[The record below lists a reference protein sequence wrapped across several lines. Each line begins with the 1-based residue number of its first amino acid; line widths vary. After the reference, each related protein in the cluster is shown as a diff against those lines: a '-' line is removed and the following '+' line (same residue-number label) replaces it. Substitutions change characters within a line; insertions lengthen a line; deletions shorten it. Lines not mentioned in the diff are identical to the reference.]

1 MKKFFVIAL
10 AIIFVAPFVADM
22 AIAGDLS
29 TSGSMRV
36 RAWSI
41 DDGSKK
47 VEEYWDQ
54 RFRLGATFSA
64 AEGVSAHLR
73 LDFNENAWGNQDWS
87 GSRSVGDNELQVDRA
102 YLQVDQERYKVKAG
116 QLYAGLGGI
125 SAYDNNQYGVLVDIK
140 DLGPVTLT
148 LGFLKVD
155 EDQTTPT
162 VGDST
167 VPAPQRSPVVDNDL
181 TDEKGY
187 EDLDH
192 WIANVAF
199 ATGAFSLNV
208 FTALQMDDTD
218 KEDEKTMFG
227 ANVKTSIANI
237 ALFAEVDVFSGDR
250 SADAEFPAVTNT
262 DYIGTQLY
270 VNAERK
276 FGDKITGGVDLVY
289 AEGTDDPTE
298 TQLTQLGD
306 NFSDWTLMDRGPFQ
320 ADITD
325 FDDMD
330 PSGNN
335 GGSMGGGVY
344 VDFAAIE
351 KLLIQASIFSY
362 SMPEDGTNL
371 ANIVDSVLG
380 FNIGLSYDLA
390 KNATLAA
397 QYNTYEYDDALDT
410 DAVDTIVARLQ
421 VKF

>member
-1 MKKFFVIAL
+1 MKKFFIIAL
-10 AIIFVAPFVADM
+10 AIIFVAPLVADM

-41 DDGSKK
+41 DNGTT
-47 VEEYWDQ
+47 EQEYWDQ

-64 AEGVSAHLR
+64 TEGVSAHLR

-102 YLQVDQERYKVKAG
+102 YLQIDQERYKIKAG

-125 SAYDNNQYGVLVDIK
+125 SAYDNNQYGILADIK
-140 DLGPVTLT
+140 DLGPITLT
-148 LGFLKVD
+148 LGFLKLD
-155 EDQTTPT
+155 EDQTSPA
-162 VGDST
+162 ST
-167 VPAPQRSPVVDNDL
+167 SSDL
-181 TDEKGY
+181 TDEDGF

-192 WIANVAF
+192 WIGNVAF
-199 ATGAFSLNV
+199 ASGAWSLNV
-208 FTALQMDDTD
+208 FTAVQTDDTD
-218 KEDEKTMFG
+218 KADEPSMVG
-227 ANVKTSIANI
+227 ANIKTSIAKI
-237 ALFAEVDVFSGDR
+237 ALFAELDVFTGDR
-250 SADAEFPAVTNT
+250 SAAAAFPAVTDT

-270 VNAERK
+270 VNAEMK
-276 FGDKITGGVDLVY
+276 FGDAITGGVDVVY
-289 AEGTDDPTE
+289 AEGTDDTGE

-330 PSGNN
+330 PSGQS

-344 VDFAAIE
+344 VDFAAMDD
-351 KLLIQASIFSY
+351 LLIQASVFSY
-362 SMPEDGTNL
+362 SMPEDGTNP
-371 ANIVDSVLG
+371 ANVVDSVTG
-380 FNIGLSYDLA
+380 FNLGLSYDLA
-390 KNATLAA
+390 KNATVAA
-397 QYNTYEYDDALDT
+397 QYNTYEFDDDANT

>member
-1 MKKFFVIAL
+1 MKKFFIIAL

-29 TSGSMRV
+29 TSGTMRV

-41 DDGSKK
+41 DDGTTEK
-47 VEEYWDQ
+47 EYWDQ

-73 LDFNENAWGNQDWS
+73 LDFNENVWGNQDWS
-87 GSRSVGDNELQVDRA
+87 VSRSVGDNELQVDRA
-102 YLQVDQERYKVKAG
+102 YLQIDQEKYKIKAG

-125 SAYDNNQYGVLVDIK
+125 SAYDNNQYGILADIK

-148 LGFLKVD
+148 LGFLKLD
-155 EDQTTPT
+155 EDQT
-162 VGDST
+162 
-167 VPAPQRSPVVDNDL
+167 APGTDL
-181 TDEKGY
+181 TDDSPF

-192 WIANVAF
+192 YIANVAF
-199 ATGAFSLNV
+199 ASGAYSANV
-208 FTALQMDDTD
+208 FTAVQMDDTVAA
-218 KEDEKTMFG
+218 DEPSMFG
-227 ANVKTSIANI
+227 ANVKTTIADI
-237 ALFAEVDVFSGDR
+237 ALFVELDTFTGD
-250 SADAEFPAVTNT
+250 SASV

-270 VNAERK
+270 VNAEMK
-276 FGDKITGGVDLVY
+276 FSDQLTGGVDLVY
-289 AEGTDDPTE
+289 AEGTDDSTE
-298 TQLTQLGD
+298 IQLTQLGD

-320 ADITD
+320 ADITA

-330 PSGNN
+330 PSGQN

-344 VDFAAIE
+344 VDFAAMDD
-351 KLLIQASIFSY
+351 LLVQASIFTY
-362 SMPEDGTNL
+362 SMPEDGTNP

-380 FNIGLSYDLA
+380 FNLGLSYDLA
-390 KNATLAA
+390 KNATMAA
-397 QYNTYEYDDALDT
+397 QYNTYEFDDALDT

>member
-1 MKKFFVIAL
+1 MKKFFIIAL

-41 DDGSKK
+41 DDGTTEK
-47 VEEYWDQ
+47 EYWDQ
-54 RFRLGATFSA
+54 RYRLGATFSA

-73 LDFNENAWGNQDWS
+73 LDFNENVWGNQDWS

-102 YLQVDQERYKVKAG
+102 YLQIDQEKYKIKAG

-125 SAYDNNQYGVLVDIK
+125 SAYDNNQYGILADIK

-148 LGFLKVD
+148 LGFLKLD
-155 EDQTTPT
+155 EDQT
-162 VGDST
+162 
-167 VPAPQRSPVVDNDL
+167 APGTDL
-181 TDEKGY
+181 TDDSPF

-192 WIANVAF
+192 YIANVAF
-199 ATGAFSLNV
+199 ASGAYSANV
-208 FTALQMDDTD
+208 FTAVQMDDTVAA
-218 KEDEKTMFG
+218 DEPSMFG
-227 ANVKTSIANI
+227 ANVKTTIADI
-237 ALFAEVDVFSGDR
+237 ALFVELDTFTGD
-250 SADAEFPAVTNT
+250 SATD

-270 VNAERK
+270 VNAEMK
-276 FGDKITGGVDLVY
+276 FSDQLTGGVDLVY
-289 AEGTDDPTE
+289 AEGTDDSTE
-298 TQLTQLGD
+298 IQLTQLGD

-330 PSGNN
+330 PSGNS

-344 VDFAAIE
+344 VDFAAMDD
-351 KLLIQASIFSY
+351 LLIQASIFSY
-362 SMPEDGTNL
+362 SMPEDGTDP

-380 FNIGLSYDLA
+380 FNLGLSYDLA

-397 QYNTYEYDDALDT
+397 QYNTYEFDDAVDT

>member
-1 MKKFFVIAL
+1 MKKFFIIAL

-29 TSGSMRV
+29 TSGTMRV

-41 DDGSKK
+41 DDGTTEK
-47 VEEYWDQ
+47 EYWDQ

-73 LDFNENAWGNQDWS
+73 LDFNENVWGNQDWS

-102 YLQVDQERYKVKAG
+102 YLQIDQEKYKIKAG

-125 SAYDNNQYGVLVDIK
+125 SAYDNNQYGILADIK

-148 LGFLKVD
+148 LGFLKLD
-155 EDQTTPT
+155 EDQT
-162 VGDST
+162 
-167 VPAPQRSPVVDNDL
+167 APGTDL
-181 TDEKGY
+181 TDDSPF

-192 WIANVAF
+192 YIANVAF
-199 ATGAFSLNV
+199 ASGAYSANV
-208 FTALQMDDTD
+208 FTAVQMDDTVAA
-218 KEDEKTMFG
+218 DEPSMFG
-227 ANVKTSIANI
+227 ANVKTTIADI
-237 ALFAEVDVFSGDR
+237 ALFVELDTFTGD
-250 SADAEFPAVTNT
+250 SASV

-270 VNAERK
+270 VNAEMK
-276 FGDKITGGVDLVY
+276 FSDQLTGGVDLVY
-289 AEGTDDPTE
+289 AEGTDDSTE
-298 TQLTQLGD
+298 IQLTQLGD

-330 PSGNN
+330 PSGQN

-344 VDFAAIE
+344 VDFAAMDD
-351 KLLIQASIFSY
+351 LLIQASIFTY
-362 SMPEDGTNL
+362 SMPEDGTNP

-380 FNIGLSYDLA
+380 FNLGLSYDLA

-397 QYNTYEYDDALDT
+397 QYNTYEFDDALDT

>member
-1 MKKFFVIAL
+1 MKKFFIIAL

-41 DDGSKK
+41 DDGTT
-47 VEEYWDQ
+47 EMEYWDQ

-73 LDFNENAWGNQDWS
+73 LDFNENVWGNQDWS

-102 YLQVDQERYKVKAG
+102 YLQIDQEKYKIKAG

-125 SAYDNNQYGVLVDIK
+125 SAYDNNQYGILADIK

-148 LGFLKVD
+148 LGFLKLD
-155 EDQTTPT
+155 EDQT
-162 VGDST
+162 
-167 VPAPQRSPVVDNDL
+167 APGTDL
-181 TDEKGY
+181 TDDSPF

-192 WIANVAF
+192 YIANVAF
-199 ATGAFSLNV
+199 ASGAYSANV
-208 FTALQMDDTD
+208 FTAVQMDDTVAA
-218 KEDEKTMFG
+218 DEPSMFG
-227 ANVKTSIANI
+227 ANVKTTIADI
-237 ALFAEVDVFSGDR
+237 ALFVELDTFTGD
-250 SADAEFPAVTNT
+250 SATD

-270 VNAERK
+270 VNAEMK
-276 FGDKITGGVDLVY
+276 FSDQLTGGVDLVY
-289 AEGTDDPTE
+289 AEGTDDSTE
-298 TQLTQLGD
+298 IQLTQLGD

-330 PSGNN
+330 PSGNS

-344 VDFAAIE
+344 VDFAAMDD
-351 KLLIQASIFSY
+351 LLIQASIFSY
-362 SMPEDGTNL
+362 SMPEDGTDP

-380 FNIGLSYDLA
+380 FNLGLSYDLA
-390 KNATLAA
+390 KNATVAA
-397 QYNTYEYDDALDT
+397 QYNTYEFDDALDT

>member
-1 MKKFFVIAL
+1 MKKFFIIAL

-29 TSGSMRV
+29 TSGTMRV
-36 RAWSI
+36 RAWNI
-41 DDGSKK
+41 DDGTTEK
-47 VEEYWDQ
+47 EYWDQ

-64 AEGVSAHLR
+64 TEGVSAHLR

-102 YLQVDQERYKVKAG
+102 YLQIDQERYKVKAG

-125 SAYDNNQYGVLVDIK
+125 SAYDNNQYGILLDVKDI
-140 DLGPVTLT
+140 GPTTLT
-148 LGFLKVD
+148 FGFLKLD
-155 EDQTTPT
+155 EDQTAAGT
-162 VGDST
+162 
-167 VPAPQRSPVVDNDL
+167 DL
-181 TDEKGY
+181 TDDSPF

-192 WIANVAF
+192 YIANVAF
-199 ATGAFSLNV
+199 ASGAFSLNV
-208 FTALQMDDTD
+208 FTALQMDDTAAA
-218 KEDEKTMFG
+218 DEPSMVG
-227 ANVKTSIANI
+227 ANLKTSLGKI
-237 ALFAEVDVFSGDR
+237 ALFAELDTFTGD
-250 SADAEFPAVTNT
+250 SASV

-270 VNAERK
+270 VNAEMK
-276 FGDKITGGVDLVY
+276 FGDAITGGLDLVY
-289 AEGTDDPTE
+289 AEGTDDTGE

-330 PSGNN
+330 PAGDSA
-335 GGSMGGGVY
+335 GSMGGGVY
-344 VDFAAIE
+344 VDFSAME
-351 KLLIQASIFSY
+351 GLLIQASIFNY
-362 SMPEDGTNL
+362 SMPEDGTDLNV
-371 ANIVDSVLG
+371 VDSVLG
-380 FNIGLSYDLA
+380 FNLGLSYDLA

-397 QYNTYEYDDALDT
+397 QYNTYDFDDDADT

>member
-1 MKKFFVIAL
+1 MKKFFIIAL

-29 TSGSMRV
+29 TSGTMRV

-41 DDGSKK
+41 DDGTTEK
-47 VEEYWDQ
+47 EYWDQ

-102 YLQVDQERYKVKAG
+102 YLQIDQEKYKIKAG

-125 SAYDNNQYGVLVDIK
+125 SAYDNNQYGILADIK

-148 LGFLKVD
+148 LGFLKLD
-155 EDQTTPT
+155 EDQT
-162 VGDST
+162 
-167 VPAPQRSPVVDNDL
+167 APGTDL
-181 TDEKGY
+181 TDDSPF

-192 WIANVAF
+192 YIANVAF
-199 ATGAFSLNV
+199 ASGAYSANV
-208 FTALQMDDTD
+208 FTAVQMDDTVAA
-218 KEDEKTMFG
+218 DEPSMFG
-227 ANVKTSIANI
+227 ANVKTTIADI
-237 ALFAEVDVFSGDR
+237 ALFVELDTFTGD
-250 SADAEFPAVTNT
+250 SASF

-270 VNAERK
+270 VNAEMK
-276 FGDKITGGVDLVY
+276 FSDQLTGGVDLVY
-289 AEGTDDPTE
+289 AEGTDDSTE
-298 TQLTQLGD
+298 IQLTQLGD

-320 ADITD
+320 ADITA

-330 PSGNN
+330 PSGQN

-344 VDFAAIE
+344 VDFAAMDD
-351 KLLIQASIFSY
+351 LLVQASIFTY
-362 SMPEDGTNL
+362 SMPEDGTNP

-380 FNIGLSYDLA
+380 FNLGLSYDLA
-390 KNATLAA
+390 KNATMAA
-397 QYNTYEYDDALDT
+397 QYNTYEFDDALDT